1 MIYYKQLDDA
11 VLKKLQS
18 ITMELVRSYIMANVQ
33 SVPTR
38 VEEMLDGK
46 SEKGVAAKRPLN
58 SLL

>member
-1 MIYYKQLDDA
+1 LGFWSRTVDTLIYYKQLDDA

-33 SVPTR
+33 SVPIR

-46 SEKGVAAKRPLN
+46 PEKR
-58 SLL
+58 

>member
-1 MIYYKQLDDA
+1 LGFWSRTVDTLIYYKQLDDA

-46 SEKGVAAKRPLN
+46 LEKR
-58 SLL
+58 

>member
-46 SEKGVAAKRPLN
+46 SEKR
-58 SLL
+58 